1 MKKLLLF
8 CIAFI
13 IFTINVNAQLERS
26 LGLRLGGNTELSFQY
41 GFGTGHRVEMS
52 AGIGF
57 DKQKDSAFS
66 TSINFNVMYMY
77 AYNFSGAWFV
87 YGGLG
92 GGLES
97 DFKTFKIKSID
108 PMDYFYFKI
117 GIDVG
122 LEYQFDEPIAVFVEY
137 RPELAIHFMSKPQF
151 QALGVSLGARYM
163 F

>member
-8 CIAFI
+8 CIAFVV
-13 IFTINVNAQLERS
+13 FTISGNAQLERN

-41 GFGTGHRVEMS
+41 GFGTGDRVDVS

-77 AYNFSGAWFV
+77 AYNFSGSWFV
-87 YGGLG
+87 YGGFG

-97 DFKTFKIKSID
+97 DFKTFKIKNLN

-122 LEYQFDEPIAVFVEY
+122 LEYQFDDPIAVFVEY
-137 RPELAIHFMSKPQF
+137 RPELVVDFKDKSKF
-151 QALGVSLGARYM
+151 QVLGVSLGARYM

>member
-66 TSINFNVMYMY
+66 TSINFVGMYVY
-77 AYNFSGAWFV
+77 SNNFSGAWFV
-87 YGGLG
+87 YGAFG
-92 GGLES
+92 GGIEADINSLKM
-97 DFKTFKIKSID
+97 KTMGITD
-108 PMDYFYFKI
+108 LFYFKFSV
-117 GIDVG
+117 DVG
-122 LEYQFDEPIAVFVEY
+122 LEYQFDVPIAIFLEY
-137 RPELAIHFMSKPQF
+137 RPELAIHFMSKPTF
-151 QALGVSLGARYM
+151 QALGLSLGARYM